1 MGPARSL
8 TVVSGLPWRH
18 LPIRSR
24 GVPVGLAD
32 KINNAADT
40 AAGAAKKK
48 VGEATNNRDLQA
60 EGQAQE
66 STGHLKQAG
75 EKLKDAAKDVT
86 EGLK

>member
-1 MGPARSL
+1 
-8 TVVSGLPWRH
+8 
-18 LPIRSR
+18 
-24 GVPVGLAD
+24 VGLAD

-48 VGEATNNRDLQA
+48 VGEATHNRDLQA

>member
-1 MGPARSL
+1 M
-8 TVVSGLPWRH
+8 
-18 LPIRSR
+18 
-24 GVPVGLAD
+24 GLAD

>member
-1 MGPARSL
+1 M
-8 TVVSGLPWRH
+8 
-18 LPIRSR
+18 
-24 GVPVGLAD
+24 GLAD

-40 AAGAAKKK
+40 AAGATKKK

-66 STGHLKQAG
+66 SAGHLKQAG
-75 EKLKDAAKDVT
+75 QKVKDAAQDLT